1 MLAAWSCGKLP
12 NLVGSFLGNSPAPQS
27 AGVAVESEFFGDATI
42 RPTLIIEQHDPAPLG
57 DLLGR
62 AVSARPLLKEFP
74 LAGVHSHRFFGKAHV
89 PIKRR
94 IREHCLV
101 IYATVH

>member
-1 MLAAWSCGKLP
+1 MASSFVNLP
-12 NLVGSFLGNSPAPQS
+12 NPIGSFLSKSPQGQS
-27 AGVAVESEFFGDATI
+27 AGVAGELAFLGDATL
-42 RPTLIIEQHDPAPLG
+42 RPTRIIEQQDAKPLR

-74 LAGVHSHRFFGKAHV
+74 LARGYSRKFFGKAHA

-94 IREHCLV
+94 VREHCLV
-101 IYATVH
+101 IYAT